1 MLPDVA
7 VALPPVTVEISR
19 VVMATWDSTLKKED
33 HKKIL
38 RQLKNVKVL
47 TRKKIKSMLLRTA
60 ADF

>member
-7 VALPPVTVEISR
+7 VALPPVTLEISR
-19 VVMATWDSTLKKED
+19 VVMATWDSTFKKED

-47 TRKKIKSMLLRTA
+47 TRKKN
-60 ADF
+60 